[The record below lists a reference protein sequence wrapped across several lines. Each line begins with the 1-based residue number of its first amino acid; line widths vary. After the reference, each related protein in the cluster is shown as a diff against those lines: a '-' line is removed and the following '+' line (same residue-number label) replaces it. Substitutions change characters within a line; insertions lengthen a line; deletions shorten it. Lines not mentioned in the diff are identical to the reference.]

1 MNIGEAADASGLPAK
16 TIRYYEEIGLIR
28 PRRDTNGYRA
38 FASGDVH
45 KLAFLARARALGF
58 SIEECRALLDLY
70 EDEGRAS
77 EDVKTLAQGHLARID
92 ARIAEL
98 QALRGTLAHLIRACA
113 GDHRPDCP
121 ILADLATGRTDN
133 KTSEGTPE

>member
-1 MNIGEAADASGLPAK
+1 MNIGEASEASGLPAK

-38 FASGDVH
+38 FKAGDVH

-58 SIEECRALLDLY
+58 SIEECRALLGLY
-70 EDEGRAS
+70 EDETRAS
-77 EDVKTLAQGHLARID
+77 ENVKALAQEHLHRVD
-92 ARIAEL
+92 TKIAEL
-98 QALRGTLAHLIRACA
+98 KALRATLAELIAACA

-121 ILADLATGRTDN
+121 ILADLAAGNASREEN
-133 KTSEGTPE
+133 GGAN